1 MKLKSQWKHKKDKEQ
16 KRENKREDKQTKQ
29 TLYIQE
35 EFQHKKRNSAKPVG
49 IKWTED

>member
-29 TLYIQE
+29 TLYTRRIPTQE
-35 EFQHKKRNSAKPVG
+35 KKFR
-49 IKWTED
+49 